1 MLSKLQA
8 GRKNR
13 RPRVRGSYIGPSIAV
28 SGDDEPPPAGAR
40 GEARD
45 VVSGAR
51 GEPETDA
58 KSPLARTGQMVSPLG
73 SRSCPPG
80 GVRRHRRRPLHVS
93 FQPEAQ
99 SPFLPIPRSGPSTSS
114 PLLSPD
120 PSAQPM
126 KLRTPS

>member
-1 MLSKLQA
+1 MIVAGLHGCFPDLPESCRQTPPVHNAMLSKLQA

-58 KSPLARTGQMVSPLG
+58 SMGE
-73 SRSCPPG
+73 SRRILTRDSWG
-80 GVRRHRRRPLHVS
+80 RG
-93 FQPEAQ
+93 
-99 SPFLPIPRSGPSTSS
+99 
-114 PLLSPD
+114 
-120 PSAQPM
+120 
-126 KLRTPS
+126 